1 MTLTRGFSLCFSAL
15 DPSSQSM
22 GRGSREFGCHGFLEG
37 FEMFKCLLKKSRF
50 SVLAFAGLLS
60 VSSNVHA
67 IVPGSQTFDGQT
79 TQTIKGALDLM
90 RFQMGQLSTVKAA
103 SNLQN
108 VNALLDPTNFDF
120 KTKELLEI
128 LARANVVVPFAIR
141 FEAPTTVARGFFRL
155 RQFTPDLQYAF
166 QDETIITKLLSRSY
180 LPSHYIANRLR
191 TPIRTATQTPQLA
204 MASDLSREPMPFP
217 VQTQMPMASVTSPKE
232 ILNEISKAKQAID
245 DNTREAVQKQIA
257 SIKGVDFDKVK
268 DRLVAKA
275 GKITLPLAE
284 PRIVVSKSKRRL
296 DLFDGTRLIKTYK
309 VGTGQSTG
317 AKVKQGDNKT
327 PEGTYHLVNR
337 NPSGKFHLFM
347 GLNYPN
353 TQDAIEGAQKKI
365 ISQETASGIIAAERS
380 RRLPSWGTR
389 LGGAVGIHGAGGG
402 ANWTAGCIA
411 LNNPDIEELWLATK
425 NWTPVEIRQ

>member
-1 MTLTRGFSLCFSAL
+1 
-15 DPSSQSM
+15 
-22 GRGSREFGCHGFLEG
+22 
-37 FEMFKCLLKKSRF
+37 MFKRLLKKSRF
-50 SVLAFAGLLS
+50 FGLAFITT
-60 VSSNVHA
+60 VSLIGNVHA
-67 IVPGSQTFDGQT
+67 IVPGSQNFDGQPQ
-79 TQTIKGALDLM
+79 QTIKGALDSVRSQM
-90 RFQMGQLSTVKAA
+90 RQIANMSAPGQ
-103 SNLQN
+103 LQN

-120 KTKELLEI
+120 KTKELLEV
-128 LARANVVVPFAIR
+128 LARANMVVPFAIR
-141 FEAPTTVARGFFRL
+141 FEAPPTVARGFFRL
-155 RQFTPDLQYAF
+155 RQFNPDLQYAF

-180 LPSHYIANRLR
+180 LPRHYIANRLR
-191 TPIRTATQTPQLA
+191 TPVRAAAQEAPQLA
-204 MASDLSREPMPFP
+204 VASALNQIPMPFP
-217 VQTQMPMASVTSPKE
+217 VQSATSPKE
-232 ILNEISKAKQAID
+232 ILNEISAAKQAID

-296 DLFDGTRLIKTYK
+296 DLFDGARLIKTYK
-309 VGTGQSTG
+309 VGTGQSAG
-317 AKVKQGDNKT
+317 DKVKQGDKKT
-327 PEGTYHLVNR
+327 PVGTYHLVNR

-353 TQDAIEGAQKKI
+353 AQDAIEGAQKKI
-365 ISQETASGIIAAERS
+365 ISQETASNIVAAERS

-411 LNNPDIEELWLATK
+411 LNNPDVEEIWLATK